1 MREIA
6 HDAGGARLQL
16 SDGGEL
22 TADYVIVT
30 LPLGVLKRPPEDG
43 GVRFTPPLSAPKR
56 EAIARL
62 GMGTENKVVLRWA
75 VADIFWPAA
84 VPYLQCTDQRFRFL
98 NLHHFGKPGVLLV
111 MRAWIGVGLGAPG

>member
-1 MREIA
+1 MFTLTLTLSLSLISSTQVRLGISVREIA

-43 GVRFTPPLSAPKR
+43 GVRFTPPLSAPKH

-62 GMGTENKVVLRWA
+62 PLT
-75 VADIFWPAA
+75 PT
-84 VPYLQCTDQRFRFL
+84 P
-98 NLHHFGKPGVLLV
+98 
-111 MRAWIGVGLGAPG
+111 